1 MQVANATLFLLRKH
15 LCLQVSFGEATDD
28 QRLACDKLAAAAFGE
43 PLSEA
48 DFLEREEFMRRQA
61 LAQDDG
67 V

>member
-1 MQVANATLFLLRKH
+1 MPLYSCSESIYVYR
-15 LCLQVSFGEATDD
+15 VSFTEATDD